1 MANYIKD
8 ILNMDYNTIIQLTKK
23 ENFDQ
28 FKTILTRMGKTANRR
43 IKTLKSTDIGQF
55 SPAYQNLKDAGITK
69 FDISKIEKATSSDTG
84 KLLHEYSVM
93 KKFLESKTSRLSGW
107 NAVRSGIRKRIKSK
121 NLFKKEFRSKRQAT
135 YWINREKKFWKMYNK
150 LVDEYGGII
159 SQLDSDKIQKMLNK
173 IQSLRNIGKSD
184 DVVQDAME
192 TYIDELY
199 KAKQKGYKLNDDAFV
214 DEVKIKYV

>member
-28 FKTILTRMGKTANRR
+28 FKTILERMGKTANRR
-43 IKTLKSTDIGQF
+43 IKTLKSTEIGQF
-55 SPAYQNLKDAGITK
+55 SPAYQNLKDVGITK
-69 FDISKIEKATSSDTG
+69 FDIKKIEKATSDDTG
-84 KLLHEYSVM
+84 KLIEEYTIL
-93 KKFLESKTSRLSGW
+93 KKFLSAKTSRLSGW

-121 NLFKKEFRSKRQAT
+121 KLFRQEFKSKRQAT
-135 YWINREKKFWKMYNK
+135 YWINREKRFWKLYNK

-173 IQSLRNIGKSD
+173 IQSLRKIGKSD
-184 DVVQDAME
+184 DIVQDAMN
-192 TYIDELY
+192 TYVEELY
-199 KAKQKGYKLNDDAFV
+199 KAKQMGYKLNDDAFV